1 MADTV
6 KNLRCVVCPIGCSI
20 SAVLDESGKVL
31 SVTGNTCPR
40 GKAYAESELTHPV
53 RTLTSTVFTADGR
66 KLPVRTSRPIGKEFL
81 FPAMDEIRKIKAPLP
96 VNRGDVLVRNFMED
110 GADLIACKDMK

>member
-1 MADTV
+1 MAETE
-6 KNLRCVVCPIGCSI
+6 KMLRCVVCPIGCPI
-20 SAVLDESGKVL
+20 TAVLDENGKIL

-66 KLPVRTSRPIGKEFL
+66 KLPVRTSAPIGKELL
-81 FPAMDEIRKIKAPLP
+81 FPAMAEIHKLRAALP
-96 VNRGDVLVRNFMED
+96 VSRGDVIVRDFMAS
-110 GADLIACKDMK
+110 GADLIACKDME